1 MGTIQVD
8 TKISVNWYSIGSSY
22 SRVGNFR
29 VARLEVCT
37 PGTVDGIK
45 NAELSRRVK
54 LPDM

>member
-1 MGTIQVD
+1 MLPFTRKVL
-8 TKISVNWYSIGSSY
+8 TLFKLFSFC
-22 SRVGNFR
+22 NFR
-29 VARLEVCT
+29 VARLEVYT